1 MHMQI
6 ELARLSCLRSFSNAR
21 VKNRAAMVCCERL
34 LELSAVSPQ
43 ERQEAEKMFKGK
55 RGAQLAKDIAKRTK
69 T

>member
-1 MHMQI
+1 M
-6 ELARLSCLRSFSNAR
+6 FSNAR
-21 VKNRAAMVCCERL
+21 VKNRAVVHVMVCCERL